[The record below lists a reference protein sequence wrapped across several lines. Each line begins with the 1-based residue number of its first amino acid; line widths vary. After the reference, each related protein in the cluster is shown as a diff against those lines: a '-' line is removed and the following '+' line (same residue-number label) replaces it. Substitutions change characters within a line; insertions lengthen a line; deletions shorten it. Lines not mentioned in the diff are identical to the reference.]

1 MTDDNA
7 VRMDRILKV
16 HGVAKDIEL
25 FRKFKGEISQ
35 PRISYWRNKG
45 HYKSTAIL
53 IDSLLDIIEKQAG
66 EEGKKR

>member
-1 MTDDNA
+1 MADDNA
-7 VRMDRILKV
+7 VRMDRILKA
-16 HGVAKDIEL
+16 HGVVQDIEL
-25 FRKFKGEISQ
+25 FRLLKGEISQ

-66 EEGKKR
+66 MKKR